1 MLLGSPPPPPLN
13 RGEPLSSSKPTDQA
27 LAILRDALSEAQTTV
42 RSYDT
47 KAQIVGV
54 GYVFALG
61 IVGSLSDRLP
71 DWGEINAVAVL
82 FGWGFVIVPILLFG
96 YVLFPT
102 RKTASTLAE
111 DSTDAGRLEHVL
123 YVEPE
128 RHDNVEALKASVA
141 GCDPLNEYTF
151 ELITVSKLR
160 EIKRKRFLRALFAAS
175 VAFLFLFGTQIFRDL
190 LP

>member
-61 IVGSLSDRLP
+61 IVGLFSDRLP
-71 DWGEINAVAVL
+71 DSGELNAVGVL
-82 FGWGFVIVPILLFG
+82 SIVHFTAKRLGLAG
-96 YVLFPT
+96 YPKDQLPKF
-102 RKTASTLAE
+102 
-111 DSTDAGRLEHVL
+111 
-123 YVEPE
+123 
-128 RHDNVEALKASVA
+128 LK
-141 GCDPLNEYTF
+141 
-151 ELITVSKLR
+151 IWR
-160 EIKRKRFLRALFAAS
+160 
-175 VAFLFLFGTQIFRDL
+175 
-190 LP
+190 

>member
-54 GYVFALG
+54 GYVLALG
-61 IVGSLSDRLP
+61 IVGALSDQLP
-71 DWGEINAVAVL
+71 AEGELNAVAVL
-82 FGWGFVIVPILLFG
+82 IGWGFVIVPILLFG
-96 YVLFPT
+96 YVLYPT

-141 GCDPLNEYTF
+141 GCDLLNEYTF

>member
-1 MLLGSPPPPPLN
+1 M
-13 RGEPLSSSKPTDQA
+13 SSSNPTDQV
-27 LAILRDALSEAQTTV
+27 LAILRDALSEAQATV
-42 RSYDT
+42 RSYDK

-54 GYVFALG
+54 GYVLALG
-61 IVGSLSDRLP
+61 IVGALSDRLP
-71 DWGEINAVAVL
+71 DSGELTEVAIL
-82 FGWGFVIVPILLFG
+82 IGCGFMIVPILLFG
-96 YVLFPT
+96 YVLYPT
-102 RKTASTLAE
+102 RKSASTLVE

-123 YVEPE
+123 YVKPE
-128 RHDNVEALKASVA
+128 RHDNVEALKASIA

-175 VAFLFLFGTQIFRDL
+175 IAFLVLFGTQIFRSL

>member
-1 MLLGSPPPPPLN
+1 M
-13 RGEPLSSSKPTDQA
+13 SSSKPTDQA

-54 GYVFALG
+54 GYIFALG
-61 IVGSLSDRLP
+61 IVGSLGDRLP
-71 DWGEINAVAVL
+71 VSGELNAVAVL

-96 YVLFPT
+96 CVLYPT
-102 RKTASTLAE
+102 RKTAPKLAE

-123 YVEPE
+123 YVEPD
-128 RHDNVEALKASVA
+128 RHDSVKALKASVA

-175 VAFLFLFGTQIFRDL
+175 VAFLFLLGTQIFRGL
-190 LP
+190 